1 MTLFQNPFSFR
12 WLDLSSRQCK
22 WFCVVNEH
30 YLAVI
35 WSKVLLIPGLWIR
48 RMSTFIKQFPLTM
61 TSINSLR
68 LSITAFEVI
77 CTIFTSPLVDRS
89 PTMKVEWLVLLSF
102 LLQWLTSSKYF
113 SNQMREESC
122 DNFWRLS
129 IGPLLLSSSFHFVA
143 ILFDSLPSVALH
155 FYNFLYEFYLIKNN
169 LKLCSWKKYPLNFTR
184 TFFVHWWIL

>member
-48 RMSTFIKQFPLTM
+48 KMSTFIKQFPLTM

-113 SNQMREESC
+113 SNQMRKESC
-122 DNFWRLS
+122 DNFLYSCRVLF
-129 IGPLLLSSSFHFVA
+129 ILLQYFLIPCLRSPYIFTT
-143 ILFDSLPSVALH
+143 
-155 FYNFLYEFYLIKNN
+155 FYT
-169 LKLCSWKKYPLNFTR
+169 NFT
-184 TFFVHWWIL
+184 